1 MHTLKRILHVQRSR
15 RKAFLL
21 AKLYFP
27 YQQVSLQL
35 PKNELIRIREQFVN
49 RHYQNRKSC
58 SCQMCRNPRHSLLH
72 KGISHLT
79 LQEQKGLLSFQ
90 EQMASL
96 ADSQE

>member
-1 MHTLKRILHVQRSR
+1 
-15 RKAFLL
+15 
-21 AKLYFP
+21 
-27 YQQVSLQL
+27 
-35 PKNELIRIREQFVN
+35 
-49 RHYQNRKSC
+49 
-58 SCQMCRNPRHSLLH
+58 MCRNPRHSLLH